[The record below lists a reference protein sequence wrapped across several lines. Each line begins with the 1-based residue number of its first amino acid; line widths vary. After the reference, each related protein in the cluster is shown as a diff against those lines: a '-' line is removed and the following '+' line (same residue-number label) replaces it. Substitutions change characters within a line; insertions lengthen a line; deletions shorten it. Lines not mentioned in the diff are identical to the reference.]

1 MEICEGTRV
10 GDGGNWF
17 WEPKRGAVACVLRR

>member
-1 MEICEGTRV
+1 MEICEGNRV

-17 WEPKRGAVACVLRR
+17 WELKRGAVACVLRR